1 VSNGTIG
8 KILLL
13 VDGSAA
19 GAAAARFAA
28 LVAQR
33 AGASVTAFSVARP
46 GEVKSELQN
55 ALAEAAAVVGK
66 ASVTVE
72 TALVEG
78 QLAPEAAA
86 KARGYDLAI
95 FGTTRKRSPDG
106 RRTSFGV
113 WKLAKSID
121 APMLLVPEEARPRIG
136 KILLCTGGERYI
148 EKGARFVAALARA
161 AGAEVVLLHI
171 LPVAPEIYRAWAPA
185 PRPGATLLEG
195 ESRLARQLRAQKSI
209 FEKESVP
216 VTLRIEDSDAIERSI
231 FRVCRELEADLI
243 VVGSSPS
250 RGPVRT
256 SVLGNVTR
264 DVVARTSVPVLII
277 RSSPAGL
284 LRDLWMILK
293 EG

>member
-1 VSNGTIG
+1 VSDGAIG

-55 ALAEAAAVVGK
+55 ALAETAAFLGK

-78 QLAPEAAA
+78 QLVAEAAA

-95 FGTTRKRSPDG
+95 FGTTRKRSGDG
-106 RRTSFGV
+106 RRTSFAV

-148 EKGARFVAALARA
+148 EKGARFVSALARA

-171 LPVAPEIYRAWAPA
+171 LPVAPELYRAWAPA
-185 PRPGATLLEG
+185 PRPGATLLDG

-216 VTLRIEDSDAIERSI
+216 VTLRIEESDAIERSI
-231 FRVCRELEADLI
+231 FRVCRELEADVI

-277 RSSPAGL
+277 RSSPAGI

>member
-1 VSNGTIG
+1 MSEAAIA

-55 ALAEAAAVVGK
+55 ALAEAAAILGK
-66 ASVTVE
+66 SSVPVE
-72 TALVEG
+72 TAIVEG
-78 QLAPEAAA
+78 QLVAEAAA

-95 FGTTRKRSPDG
+95 FGTTRKKAAGG
-106 RRTSFGV
+106 RRTSFAV
-113 WKLAKSID
+113 WQLAKAIET
-121 APMLLVPEEARPRIG
+121 PVLLVPEEARPRIAR
-136 KILLCTGGERYI
+136 ILLCTGGERYI
-148 EKGARFVAALARA
+148 EKGARFVAALARS

-171 LPVAPEIYRAWAPA
+171 LPVAPEMYRAWAPRL
-185 PRPGATLLEG
+185 RPESTAEG
-195 ESRLARQLRAQKSI
+195 ESRLARQLRAQRSI

-216 VTLRIEDSDAIERSI
+216 ITLRIEESDAIERSI
-231 FRVCRELEADLI
+231 FHVRRQVDADLI
-243 VVGSSPS
+243 VVGSSPA
-250 RGPVRT
+250 RGPFRT
-256 SVLGNVTR
+256 SVLGNITR
-264 DVVARTSVPVLII
+264 DVVSQTSVPVLII
-277 RSSPAGL
+277 RSLPRGL
-284 LRDLWMILK
+284 LRDLWTILK

>member
-1 VSNGTIG
+1 MSNGTIG

-13 VDGSAA
+13 VDGSPA